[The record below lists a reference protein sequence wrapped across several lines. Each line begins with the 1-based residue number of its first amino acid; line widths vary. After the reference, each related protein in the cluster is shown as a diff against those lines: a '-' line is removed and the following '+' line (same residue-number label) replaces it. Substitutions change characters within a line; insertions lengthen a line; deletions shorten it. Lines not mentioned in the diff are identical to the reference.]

1 MSGEDRHR
9 KKERIYSE
17 LIRIKNCYQMNFF
30 FKPETQINLMYPF
43 KNTGN

>member
-17 LIRIKNCYQMNFF
+17 LIRIKNCYQMIFL
-30 FKPETQINLMYPF
+30 KTETQINLMYPF